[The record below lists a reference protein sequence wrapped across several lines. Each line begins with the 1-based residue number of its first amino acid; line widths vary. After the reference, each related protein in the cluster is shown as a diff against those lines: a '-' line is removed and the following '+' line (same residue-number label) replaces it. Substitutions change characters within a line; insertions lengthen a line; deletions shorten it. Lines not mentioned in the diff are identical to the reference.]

1 MQRPGRANDRQGA
14 AQRAVRGGAA
24 GRAHLIRGDGG
35 RAGAAA
41 LWLCCARLD
50 QLWLRAL
57 ALPPLALATSRRH
70 RYQQQNT
77 PKGNRGWRSG
87 RRGSSSGGCCGG
99 GSGGCG
105 GWHPVSSSAAARA
118 QHSAGAAE
126 ASGRVADSS
135 SYIYTCVH
143 QPWSVKR
150 VRQKQW
156 GSHRT
161 SGGQEGAA
169 VFTLKC
175 SFSGPA
181 QHMHEGGDRLMAEGT
196 NLDRGAPRHR
206 SRMA

>member
-1 MQRPGRANDRQGA
+1 MAVCAGDLRPGRANDRQGA

-35 RAGAAA
+35 RAGPGRRPSGCAVPASALAPGSGSATSCSGHVATTPISAAEHA
-41 LWLCCARLD
+41 QGEPGVAERKEEEQQRRLLRRR
-50 QLWLRAL
+50 QWWLRRL
-57 ALPPLALATSRRH
+57 A
-70 RYQQQNT
+70 
-77 PKGNRGWRSG
+77 SG
-87 RRGSSSGGCCGG
+87 VVVGG
-99 GSGGCG
+99 G
-105 GWHPVSSSAAARA
+105 
-118 QHSAGAAE
+118 AGAAE
-126 ASGRVADSS
+126 ASGRADSS

-206 SRMA
+206 SRTA